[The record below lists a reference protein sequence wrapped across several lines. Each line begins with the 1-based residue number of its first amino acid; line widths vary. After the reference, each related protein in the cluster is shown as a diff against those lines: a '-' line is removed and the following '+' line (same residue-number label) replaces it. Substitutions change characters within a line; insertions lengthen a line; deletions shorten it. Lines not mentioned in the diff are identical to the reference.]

1 MLFEI
6 LSSIFDTKHALH
18 LWLCSSQSIVFLR
31 AWIPDLFCQLLISAR
46 RPEKGFCSLWTLN
59 VFIKLLA
66 VCGRIK
72 GQFFLTLLCQMCP
85 FNAGVLLFSKNH
97 SEKWFFFSPCV
108 SLNSYGRECGIKAE
122 LWGSEWFHWS
132 PQRPQHFQS
141 LVTKQNRTNLYPVYV
156 CAWGPISAASLTDD
170 FQTCDSFMWNVVHT
184 WKQATFP
191 HRQKAPIAMEPSPA
205 ARCSYSE
212 HVAGLINT
220 WGQPTRQ
227 HSGLI
232 TNN

>member
-1 MLFEI
+1 MYVLNCARKASITGRTCEHYKKRLLNTQDSDEPLPCPVIWLLDWWYFLSPNVKNIALHFPTYWIKGCKLSYGGPYNNGTYSFILKKITLWMLFEI

-97 SEKWFFFSPCV
+97 SEKWFFFSLC
-108 SLNSYGRECGIKAE
+108 E
-122 LWGSEWFHWS
+122 LE
-132 PQRPQHFQS
+132 
-141 LVTKQNRTNLYPVYV
+141 
-156 CAWGPISAASLTDD
+156 
-170 FQTCDSFMWNVVHT
+170 
-184 WKQATFP
+184 
-191 HRQKAPIAMEPSPA
+191 
-205 ARCSYSE
+205 
-212 HVAGLINT
+212 
-220 WGQPTRQ
+220 
-227 HSGLI
+227 
-232 TNN
+232 